1 MSLLQDFQICNIKIE
16 KSTIAKQL
24 EKEYSIEWGFNQDTP
39 LDSFFHLRACVR
51 SPITIKPGQ
60 ILPIPTGIYPQLP
73 NPNFRIECNSFTDL
87 VYEQGICLADGIS
100 TFDFTFRNEIWLLLE
115 NKFKEAQTI
124 QPTQKIALFSVN
136 YKPRMVIEYVDWIE
150 EIKWKNR
157 SAKNFIQKIK
167 KKMLPDIHD
176 VKKQRQFNVGYDRD
190 QIKKYIDGGVRT
202 STIRKKGG
210 KASIWS
216 KNIDKG
222 DSDGS

>member
-1 MSLLQDFQICNIKIE
+1 
-16 KSTIAKQL
+16 
-24 EKEYSIEWGFNQDTP
+24 
-39 LDSFFHLRACVR
+39 
-51 SPITIKPGQ
+51 
-60 ILPIPTGIYPQLP
+60 
-73 NPNFRIECNSFTDL
+73 
-87 VYEQGICLADGIS
+87 
-100 TFDFTFRNEIWLLLE
+100 
-115 NKFKEAQTI
+115 
-124 QPTQKIALFSVN
+124 
-136 YKPRMVIEYVDWIE
+136 MVIEYVDWIE

-190 QIKKYIDGGVRT
+190 QVKKYIDGGVRT

-210 KASIWS
+210 EASIWS

>member
-1 MSLLQDFQICNIKIE
+1 
-16 KSTIAKQL
+16 
-24 EKEYSIEWGFNQDTP
+24 
-39 LDSFFHLRACVR
+39 
-51 SPITIKPGQ
+51 
-60 ILPIPTGIYPQLP
+60 
-73 NPNFRIECNSFTDL
+73 
-87 VYEQGICLADGIS
+87 
-100 TFDFTFRNEIWLLLE
+100 
-115 NKFKEAQTI
+115 
-124 QPTQKIALFSVN
+124 
-136 YKPRMVIEYVDWIE
+136 MVIEYVDWIE

-190 QIKKYIDGGVRT
+190 QVKKYIDGGVRT